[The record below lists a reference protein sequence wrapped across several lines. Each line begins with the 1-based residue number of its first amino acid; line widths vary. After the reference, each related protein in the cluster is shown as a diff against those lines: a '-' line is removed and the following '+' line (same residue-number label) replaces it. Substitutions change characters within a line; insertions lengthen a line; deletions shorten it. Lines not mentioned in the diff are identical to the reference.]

1 MALKIFSFK
10 GENIMK
16 KFLALA
22 LAVLMLAGC
31 CAAFASCGN
40 GSDTIKIGLS
50 GPLTGPAAVYG
61 QAVANA
67 AQMAVDEIN
76 AAGGLNGV
84 MLELKAMDDEH
95 DPTKIANN
103 YATLS
108 DWGMQVSLGCVTTK
122 PALEFAKLSKDDNV
136 FFLTPSASADAVRAE
151 ANGYQMCFADAKQG
165 KAAAEYVNGLNLTKI
180 GVFYKSDDDYSKGIF
195 TEFKANLNAS
205 IEVKAVSF
213 TEQTSSDF
221 TTQVDALKGY
231 EFIFMPIYYTPAALF
246 MNQAKNE
253 TGIKTY
259 YGCDGFDGLASAEGF
274 DITTIPQKI
283 TMLTHFTAG
292 ATEGAAKVFVDKY
305 VAKYG
310 ADTLNQFGASAY
322 DCVYAIYG
330 ALKAAIEAGE
340 EVDAS
345 TSASA
350 MCEILK
356 AQFNGNYTYTGAVTG
371 TGTVKWTSDGF
382 VNKEALVE
390 ALN

>member
-1 MALKIFSFK
+1 
-10 GENIMK
+10 MK
-16 KFLALA
+16 KILAIA

-31 CAAFASCGN
+31 CSMFASCGK
-40 GSDTIKIGLS
+40 SETIKIGLS

-67 AQMAVDEIN
+67 AQLAVDEIN
-76 AAGGLNGV
+76 ANGGLNGI

-103 YATLS
+103 YAALS

-122 PALEFAKLSKDDNV
+122 PALEFAKLSKDDKV

-165 KAAAEYVNGLNLTKI
+165 KAAAEYVNGLNLSKI

-195 TEFKANLNAS
+195 QEFKANLNAS
-205 IEVKAVSF
+205 IEVKEASF
-213 TEQTSSDF
+213 TEQTSTDF
-221 TTQVDALKGY
+221 TTQVAALKDY

-253 TGIKTY
+253 AGIKTY

-292 ATEGAAKVFVDKY
+292 ATEGAAKEFVDKY

-330 ALKAAIEAGE
+330 ALKAAIAEGKD
-340 EVDAS
+340 VDAK
-345 TSASA
+345 TSASE

-356 AQFNGNYTYTGAVTG
+356 AQFNGGYTYANGNTGDSI
-371 TGTVKWTSDGF
+371 KWEASGY
-382 VNKEALVE
+382 VNKEAIQYVIKE
-390 ALN
+390 AN

>member
-1 MALKIFSFK
+1 
-10 GENIMK
+10 MK
-16 KFLALA
+16 KLLAIA

-31 CAAFASCGN
+31 CAVFASCSKD
-40 GSDTIKIGLS
+40 SDTIKIGLS
-50 GPLTGPAAVYG
+50 GPLTGPASVYG
-61 QAVANA
+61 EAVANA

-84 MLELKAMDDEH
+84 MFELKAMDDEH

-103 YATLS
+103 YAALS

-165 KAAAEYVNGLNLTKI
+165 KAAAEYVNGLELTKI

-195 TEFKANLNAS
+195 TEFKSNLDTS
-205 IEVKAVSF
+205 ITVVEASF
-213 TEQTSSDF
+213 TEQTSADF
-221 TTQVDALKGY
+221 TTQVAALKDC

-292 ATEGAAKVFVDKY
+292 ATEGKAKEFVDKY
-305 VAKYG
+305 TAKFG
-310 ADTLNQFGASAY
+310 TETLNQFGASAY
-322 DCVYAIYG
+322 DCVYAIFG
-330 ALKAAIEAGE
+330 ALKAAVDAGE
-340 EVDAS
+340 TVDAS
-345 TSASA
+345 TSASD
-350 MCEILK
+350 MCDILK
-356 AQFNGNYTYTGAVTG
+356 AQFNGGYTYTNAVTG